1 MMAQATYVLCAVTAF
16 ACAFLLLRAFRQTGV
31 RLLLWSGVCFAALTL
46 ENVLLFID
54 RVVIPDMDL
63 ALLRNAVALVGLL
76 FLVYGLIWEA
86 RSS

>member
-54 RVVIPDMDL
+54 RVVIPDIDL

>member
-46 ENVLLFID
+46 ENVLLFVD
-54 RVVIPDMDL
+54 RVVLPDTDL
-63 ALLRNAVALVGLL
+63 AILRNAIALVGLL
-76 FLVYGLIWEA
+76 FLLYGLIWEA
-86 RSS
+86 KSS